1 MWKSIAW
8 FSFVSG
14 RWIPEVQQTPAEQN
28 LSKGDS
34 NDGGGNQNNGDEDD
48 HDNDDN
54 IIFKGGSSE
63 VFILLN
69 HPKYGLLSKYEIYE
83 KNIRWYEKLIAKGP
97 SRMFKQKKTKS
108 GTL

>member
-28 LSKGDS
+28 LPKGDS
-34 NDGGGNQNNGDEDD
+34 NDGGGNQNNGDEDN
-48 HDNDDN
+48 HDDDDN
-54 IIFKGGSSE
+54 ITFKGGSDE

-69 HPKYGLLSKYEIYE
+69 HPKYGLLSECIKFM
-83 KNIRWYEKLIAKGP
+83 RWIFDDM
-97 SRMFKQKKTKS
+97 RN
-108 GTL
+108 